1 MKNKKILIVIIV
13 LIIVLIAGII
23 IYNNTKPNDF
33 VLYEEETSN
42 EENTLAP
49 LQGLYYYTENTD
61 YKDEKGEIVNIP
73 KDFAV
78 STRNGENII
87 SNGLVIVDKN
97 LNEFVYIPNGKFF
110 ISRFEICGETQKIGE
125 EITTL
130 NNIISKQNNLP
141 VIQIDITNLEKILK
155 DSSYTIPTS
164 SEYEEVLKFAGIS
177 FEDKNLEH
185 MKNNIKASK
194 KTGIIIKDYTKN
206 IANLNDNLY
215 ECTKDNFVYGY
226 NAKVKL
232 DNVNVSVVTTR
243 VILK

>member
-1 MKNKKILIVIIV
+1 MKNKNILIVVIVVIIV
-13 LIIVLIAGII
+13 LIVGIS
-23 IYNNTKPNDF
+23 IYNITKPNDF
-33 VLYEEETSN
+33 ILYEEEASN
-42 EENTLAP
+42 AENTLVP
-49 LQGLYYYTENTD
+49 LQNLYYYTENTE
-61 YKDEKGEIVNIP
+61 YKDENGETVNIP

-87 SNGLVIVDKN
+87 SNGFVIVDKN

-110 ISRFEICGETQKIGE
+110 ISRFEIGGNTQKIGE
-125 EITTL
+125 EIT
-130 NNIISKQNNLP
+130 NVNDIISKQNNLP
-141 VIQIDITNLEKILK
+141 VIQINITNLEEILK

-177 FEDKNLEH
+177 FEDKDFEY
-185 MKNNIKASK
+185 MKNNIQASN
-194 KTGIIIKDYTKN
+194 KTGIVLKDYTKN